1 MKPTYGIIV
10 PLRNEAALLP
20 MTVPKL
26 LTAIEGESVRI
37 VWVCNG
43 CSDDSAAVIRHLG
56 GPAAEVIEL
65 ARPGKTAAL
74 QAGDEALGTLF
85 PRLYLDAD
93 TWLNPGDPAR
103 LMQPLLSG
111 AADMV
116 APRLRFD
123 TTGASILSARIGAC
137 WMSLPHAR
145 TAAFSNAIGLS
156 AAARALWDRWP
167 DITGDDIFVSAKVPS
182 HRKLIIPEAMATI
195 SMPKTF
201 AGWVRMR
208 ARWLKGEAELV
219 RLDLVPPRPAHQRS
233 SLLRQMVRPDTALG
247 AWALVTSRILARMV
261 RTDANASAW
270 VPDRTTGR
278 DRF

>member
-1 MKPTYGIIV
+1 MNPAYGIIIPV
-10 PLRNEAALLP
+10 RNEAKMLP
-20 MTVPKL
+20 VTVPRL
-26 LTAIEGESVRI
+26 LAATTSADARI

-43 CSDDSAAVIRHLG
+43 CSDDSATTIRRLAD
-56 GPAAEVIEL
+56 PLAEVIEL

-93 TWLNPGDPAR
+93 TWLNPGDFAL

-111 AADMV
+111 AADLV
-116 APRLRFD
+116 APRLLFD
-123 TTGASILSARIGAC
+123 NTGASALSARIGAC

-167 DITGDDIFVSAKVPS
+167 DITGDDIFVSATVPT

-208 ARWLKGEAELV
+208 ARWLKGEAELA
-219 RLDLVPPRPAHQRS
+219 RLGLVPPRPMGQRS
-233 SLLRQMVRPDTALG
+233 SLLHQMARPDTALG
-247 AWALVTSRILARMV
+247 AWAFVAARIFAQMA
-261 RTDANASAW
+261 RTDAHTSAW
-270 VPDRTTGR
+270 LPDRMANG
-278 DRF
+278 DCY

>member
-1 MKPTYGIIV
+1 VKPTYGIIV
-10 PLRNEAALLP
+10 PLRNEAAMLP
-20 MTVPKL
+20 VTVPKL
-26 LTAIEGESVRI
+26 LAATTGAGVRI

-43 CSDDSAAVIRHLG
+43 CTDDSAAVIRRLA
-56 GPAAEVIEL
+56 GPVAEVIEL

-74 QAGDEALGTLF
+74 QAGDEALGPLF

-111 AADMV
+111 AADLV

-123 TTGASILSARIGAC
+123 TMGASALSARIGAC

-167 DITGDDIFVSAKVPS
+167 DITGDDIFVSAKVPA

-208 ARWLKGEAELV
+208 ARWLKGEAELAQ
-219 RLDLVPPRPAHQRS
+219 LGLVQPLLAGQRS
-233 SLLRQMVRPDTALG
+233 SLLHQMARPDTALG
-247 AWALVTSRILARMV
+247 AWAFVTARIFAQMA
-261 RTDANASAW
+261 RTDAHASAW
-270 VPDRTTGR
+270 LPDRTASG
-278 DRF
+278 D